1 MGLLDGKIAIITG
14 AARGQGA
21 AAARLFV
28 EEGARVVIGDVLDD
42 VGKELAESLGEAAI
56 YRHLDVSC
64 EDDWASVV
72 DEAVESLGGVDV
84 LVNNAGILRFAAL
97 PDMPLEDYLRV
108 VNINQ
113 VGTFL
118 GMRAVS
124 KAMIA
129 AGNGGSIVNIS
140 SVEGLAGMPYLTA
153 YTSTKFAIR
162 GMTKVAA
169 LELGPHGIRVNSVHP
184 GMIETDMVKDAAGG
198 HDVDLSPGGEAD
210 PAAADGPV
218 GGHRRGRA
226 VPRERPELVLH
237 RRRVRRRRRGDRHAR
252 VLHGLTGLARELR
265 HAVGAQRPE
274 RVVRDLPEMP
284 VRVGEVAVVATP
296 LGRLR
301 PAR

>member
-1 MGLLDGKIAIITG
+1 MGCLEGRVAIVTG

-28 EEGARVVIGDVLDD
+28 AEGARVIIGDVLDD
-42 VGKELAESLGEAAI
+42 LGKELAESLGAAAI
-56 YRHLDVSC
+56 YRHLDVSS
-64 EDDWASVV
+64 EDDWKAVV
-72 DEAVESLGGVDV
+72 DETVETLGGVDV

-97 PDMPLEDYLRV
+97 PDMPLEDYMRI
-108 VNINQ
+108 VNVNQ

-124 KAMIA
+124 KPMMA
-129 AGNGGSIVNIS
+129 AGKGAIVNIS

-198 HDVDLSPGGEAD
+198 HDIDLSPAAKRIALRRMGQPEDIAEVVLFLASERSAYVTGAEL
-210 PAAADGPV
+210 AADG
-218 GGHRRGRA
+218 GA
-226 VPRERPELVLH
+226 TAT
-237 RRRVRRRRRGDRHAR
+237 HAFYP
-252 VLHGLTGLARELR
+252 G
-265 HAVGAQRPE
+265 
-274 RVVRDLPEMP
+274 
-284 VRVGEVAVVATP
+284 
-296 LGRLR
+296 
-301 PAR
+301 

>member
-1 MGLLDGKIAIITG
+1 MGALDGKIGIITG

-28 EEGARVVIGDVLDD
+28 AQGARVVVADVLDD
-42 VGKELAESLGEAAI
+42 VGKELADSLGDAAI
-56 YRHLDVSC
+56 YRHLDVSS
-64 EDDWASVV
+64 EDDWKSVV
-72 DEAVESLGGVDV
+72 DEAIDTLGGVDI

-97 PDMPLEDYLRV
+97 PDMPLEDYMRV
-108 VNINQ
+108 VNVNQ

-124 KAMIA
+124 KPMMA
-129 AGNGGSIVNIS
+129 AGKGSIVNIS

-198 HDVDLSPGGEAD
+198 HDVDLSPAAKRIALRRMGQPEDIAEVVLFLACDRSSYVTGAEI
-210 PAAADGPV
+210 AADG
-218 GGHRRGRA
+218 GA
-226 VPRERPELVLH
+226 TAT
-237 RRRVRRRRRGDRHAR
+237 HAFYS
-252 VLHGLTGLARELR
+252 G
-265 HAVGAQRPE
+265 
-274 RVVRDLPEMP
+274 
-284 VRVGEVAVVATP
+284 
-296 LGRLR
+296 
-301 PAR
+301 